1 MKQIE
6 MLQGAAAVLDSKLAE
21 KDSVMIVFRARLDE
35 TLKAELLAK
44 DEVLAGRQS
53 MELVGHK
60 VGELERQVQVS

>member
-1 MKQIE
+1 